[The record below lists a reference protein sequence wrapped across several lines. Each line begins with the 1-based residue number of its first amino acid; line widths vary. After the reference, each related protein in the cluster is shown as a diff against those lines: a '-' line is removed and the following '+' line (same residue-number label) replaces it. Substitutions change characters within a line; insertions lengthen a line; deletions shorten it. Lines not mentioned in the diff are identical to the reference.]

1 MGDRY
6 YLGVG
11 VQISF
16 LKEPTLT
23 TIKEARRVLDD
34 LTDKLIKEALDVN
47 SSIDSSKR

>member
-1 MGDRY
+1 MGNKH

-34 LTDKLIKEALDVN
+34 LTHKLIKEVLDVN

>member
-1 MGDRY
+1 MEDKH
-6 YLGVG
+6 YLGIG

-47 SSIDSSKR
+47 STIDSSKR